1 MSTSRP
7 IRGISALGFAC
18 MRFAVRS
25 ICAPP
30 QYLASIMGM
39 LLMIRLT
46 ENMPIQ
52 LNMIDVMTSLT
63 LKSALNSPGKMP
75 QNAPPIIASS
85 RQTYHGS
92 WN

>member
-1 MSTSRP
+1 
-7 IRGISALGFAC
+7 
-18 MRFAVRS
+18 
-25 ICAPP
+25 
-30 QYLASIMGM
+30 
-39 LLMIRLT
+39 MIRLT